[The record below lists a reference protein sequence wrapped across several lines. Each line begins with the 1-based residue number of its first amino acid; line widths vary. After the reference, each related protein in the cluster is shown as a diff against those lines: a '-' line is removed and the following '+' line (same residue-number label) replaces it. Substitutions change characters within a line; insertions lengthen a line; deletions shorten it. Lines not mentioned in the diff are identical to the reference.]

1 MGWEAKCTAR
11 CGRES
16 GAGKAQLETAALLFR
31 GPFRLDIPLAE
42 IRGLSVQDGVLEV
55 RFGRKVARFELGAAA
70 VKWADRIQNPRSLLD
85 KLGVKPESR
94 VSVLGLRD
102 PAFLADLAAR
112 GARVARGRLL
122 RNSDLIFLAIRSP
135 SDLNRFPALRAS
147 LHPAG
152 AVWAVWPKGKD
163 QLVGQLEVMVACRLA
178 RLVDTKAVSFSDT
191 HTALKMVI
199 PLEERE

>member
-11 CGRES
+11 VGRES
-16 GAGKAQLETAALLFR
+16 GAGKAQLETAALRFR
-31 GPFRLDIPLAE
+31 GPFRLDIPLAD
-42 IRGLSVQDGVLEV
+42 IQSLNVQDGVLEV
-55 RFGRKVARFELGAAA
+55 RFGREVARFDLGAAA
-70 VKWADRIQNPRSLLD
+70 AKWADRIRNPKSLPD

-102 PAFLADLAAR
+102 PVFLAELAAR

-135 SDLNRFPALRAS
+135 SDLNRFPVLRNS
-147 LHPAG
+147 LQPAG
-152 AVWAVWPKGKD
+152 AIWAVWPKGKD

-178 RLVDTKAVSFSDT
+178 RLVDTKVVSFSGT

-199 PLEERE
+199 PREERE